1 MDREAARR
9 AEEAMRHAD
18 FWIVVVDGAAPHP
31 SVVPESSRPR
41 ITVITK
47 SDVAAVSFPGAL
59 PVSAVTGEGLEEL
72 CARIRDWSASEGP
85 GARFALSRRQLGLLR
100 QARRSLD
107 RAAESFKA
115 GRSPEFAALDARA
128 ALQSIGGIT
137 GRNVDEEILDRV
149 FSRFCVGK

>member
-1 MDREAARR
+1 
-9 AEEAMRHAD
+9 MRLAD
-18 FWIVVVDGAAPHP
+18 LWIVVIDGADPRTP
-31 SVVPESSRPR
+31 RVPESGRPR
-41 ITVITK
+41 ITVVTK
-47 SDVAAVSFPGAL
+47 SDVAASSDPEAL
-59 PVSAVTGEGLEEL
+59 PVSAVTGAGMDEL
-72 CARIRDWSASEGP
+72 RGRLRDWSDSEGP
-85 GARFALSRRQLGLLR
+85 GSRFTLSRRQLGLLR

-149 FSRFCVGK
+149 FARFCVGK